1 MGKSQERDQ
10 EIKEFGGF
18 IIRTG
23 KTIESLNKGRDM
35 TSFYLVKIILAIM

>member
-10 EIKEFGGF
+10 EIKEFWGF

-23 KTIESLNKGRDM
+23 KTTDSLNKRREYD
-35 TSFYLVKIILAIM
+35 FLLCKDYLAIV